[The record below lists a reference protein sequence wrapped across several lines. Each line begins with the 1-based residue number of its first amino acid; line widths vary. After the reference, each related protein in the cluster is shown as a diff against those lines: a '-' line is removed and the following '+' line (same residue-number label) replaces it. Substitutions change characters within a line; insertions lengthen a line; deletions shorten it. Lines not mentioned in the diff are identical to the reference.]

1 MADHWQDL
9 IALAIVALAAAY
21 LARTFARLFRP
32 GRSGGCATGCGK
44 CGNNRPA
51 TSFPTRSVPADIIS
65 IGPPPRHSR

>member
-9 IALAIVALAAAY
+9 IALALVALAAAY
-21 LARTFARLFRP
+21 LARTFARLFRS

-44 CGNNRPA
+44 CGASRA
-51 TSFPTRSVPADIIS
+51 DVPIAPPNVIT